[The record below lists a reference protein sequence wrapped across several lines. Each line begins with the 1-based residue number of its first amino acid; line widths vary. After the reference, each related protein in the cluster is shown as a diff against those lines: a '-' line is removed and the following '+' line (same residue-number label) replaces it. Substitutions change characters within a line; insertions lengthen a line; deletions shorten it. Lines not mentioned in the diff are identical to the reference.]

1 MTLTIDLPEDRMAAL
16 KAKAASAGLSLEA
29 WFSQLV
35 METSAENLVE
45 LRVVATRPI
54 EQNGLGMSSHA
65 AAIELTRRIGGS
77 LVTRHRGSGKPAHDA
92 RLVAALEVVHP
103 DTVLAS

>member
-54 EQNGLGMSSHA
+54 EQNGLGMSSM
-65 AAIELTRRIGGS
+65 RRRSNSRGALGG
-77 LVTRHRGSGKPAHDA
+77 
-92 RLVAALEVVHP
+92 
-103 DTVLAS
+103 AS